1 VRDYPR
7 GVRFLISRR
16 WVLFALAVAGLAWL
30 ATQLGQWQFDRLD
43 NRREENELV
52 SRNLDRPPV
61 PIDTLMEVGSA
72 PSPDDEWR
80 KVVVHGA
87 WDDAGTI
94 VLKYQT
100 RDGGAGVDVVTPL
113 RTDDGAAVLV
123 DRGWLATDNDGG
135 TRPDL
140 PAASTGQVTVIGW
153 VRRDA
158 TGGATNVADRA
169 TRAIS
174 SDEIAK
180 VLSYPLYEGFVD
192 LESETPP
199 PATPLGA
206 TELPDDDSEGPHF
219 FYGLQWWFFGA
230 LAIFGFGYLA
240 YDEWRRSRRS
250 EGTQRATVDRQH
262 DSRDE

>member
-1 VRDYPR
+1 
-7 GVRFLISRR
+7 VRFLISRR
-16 WVLFALAVAGLAWL
+16 WVLFALTVAGLAWL

-43 NRREENELV
+43 SRRAENELV
-52 SRNLDRPPV
+52 SRNLDRPVV
-61 PIDTLMEVGSA
+61 PIDSVMEVGSG

-80 KVVVHGA
+80 RVVAHGS
-87 WDDAGTI
+87 WDEAGTI

-100 RDGGAGVDVVTPL
+100 RDGAAGVDVVTPL
-113 RTDDGAAVLV
+113 RTTDGAAVLV
-123 DRGWLATDNDGG
+123 DRGWLATDNVGG

-140 PAASTGQVTVIGW
+140 PTASTGQITVVGW

-158 TGGATNVADRA
+158 TGGATRVSDRA

-174 SDEIAK
+174 SEAIAE
-180 VLSYPLYEGFVD
+180 VLSYPLYGGFLD
-192 LESETPP
+192 LDTETPP
-199 PATPLGA
+199 PTTQLSDA
-206 TELPDDDSEGPHF
+206 ELPDDDSEGPHF

-250 EGTQRATVDRQH
+250 ERPEHATVHRKH
-262 DSRDE
+262 DAGHE